1 MKNQPNRLIVVF
13 IVSIMG
19 LSSCAAP
26 ATPSLPTQNVSLTA
40 ANTPTSPPPTKIAAP
55 LPPTPTPTLPPVCQS
70 LEAQEISIDISGQ
83 EVVTGMVERL
93 NAGDVTSAMAYFA
106 EDAHVYIMSI
116 PPVVYEENFGRE
128 AICRTWANYVNDNL
142 EWKLADITLTNIES
156 GEFITAKSMVWLDS
170 YLQFSAAPIELNENI
185 LVKDGRIIEY
195 SRWLT
200 KESLAQL
207 RTVLPNDYFLRPE
220 PSPAISSTT
229 PGSEFGVIFSD
240 NSCVYNGPAIW
251 KAGFLDIDVEVKDD
265 YKYALVFVYLQ
276 EGTDIFD
283 IAVANNVFDLAGA
296 RKTEYDFAP
305 KENTTIQH
313 LVGGTRMFL
322 LCYSEK
328 ATDGPV
334 GMFGPFEVRSDVI
347 P

>member
-1 MKNQPNRLIVVF
+1 MKNQRNRLIMVF
-13 IVSIMG
+13 IISVIG
-19 LSSCAAP
+19 LSSCA
-26 ATPSLPTQNVSLTA
+26 TPTISFPPTQTSPSPKTNSPGSLTLTITA
-40 ANTPTSPPPTKIAAP
+40 TL
-55 LPPTPTPTLPPVCQS
+55 LPPTHTPTLPPVCQS
-70 LEAQEISIDISGQ
+70 LEAQEISPDISGQ

-93 NAGDVTSAMAYFA
+93 NNGDVVGAMAYFA

-116 PPVVYEENFGRE
+116 PPVVYEENFGKE

-142 EWKLADITLTNIES
+142 EWELADMTLTNIES
-156 GEFITAKSMVWLDS
+156 GEFITAKSTIRLDS
-170 YLQFSAAPIELNENI
+170 YLQLGAAPIELNENI
-185 LVKDGRIIEY
+185 LVKNGRIIEY
-195 SRWLT
+195 SRWLE

-220 PSPAISSTT
+220 PAPGISSTT
-229 PGSEFGVIFSD
+229 SGSEFDVIFLD

-251 KAGFLDIDVEVKDD
+251 KAGFLDINVEVIDD

-296 RKTEYDFAP
+296 RKSEYDFAP
-305 KENTTIQH
+305 KENTIIQH
-313 LVGGTRMFL
+313 LVGGNRMFL

-334 GMFGPFEVRSDVI
+334 GMFGPFEVVQ
-347 P
+347 